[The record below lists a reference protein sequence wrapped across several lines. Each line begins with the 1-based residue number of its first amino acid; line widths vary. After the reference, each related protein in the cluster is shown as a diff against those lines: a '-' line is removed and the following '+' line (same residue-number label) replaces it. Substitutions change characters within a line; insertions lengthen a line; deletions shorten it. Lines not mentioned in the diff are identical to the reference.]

1 MASLASGTTFTAI
14 NAGKFSDL
22 LSAHKGKLFIKDLV
36 QSTSAEVSLSVLPA
50 GEGVPILHTH
60 KENEEIYI
68 VINGEGQYL
77 VDGEIFP
84 ITEGSVIRVAPAG
97 SRCIRN
103 TSSEHPLTFIC
114 FQANAGS
121 LKQCGMGDCEIPA
134 DKPQWK

>member
-1 MASLASGTTFTAI
+1 MESLASGANFTAI

-22 LSAHKGKLFIKDLV
+22 VTAHKGKLFIKDLV
-36 QSTSAEVSLSVLPA
+36 KSTSAEASLSVLPA

-77 VDGEIFP
+77 VDGQIFP

-103 TSSEHPLTFIC
+103 TSTKNPLTFIC
-114 FQANAGS
+114 FQAKAGS
-121 LKQCGMGDCEIPA
+121 LNHCGMGDCEIPA